1 MKALDT
7 VGLGDRADHKPN
19 QLSGGQQQRVAI
31 ARALANQPSLLLADE
46 PTGNLD
52 SRTSV
57 DIMGVFQKL
66 NDQGMT
72 IVMVT
77 HELDIAQY
85 TKRMVVMRD
94 GKVVG
99 DSPVAGRL
107 NAANELRRLQAEQ
120 KAVQLDGLDSMR
132 YFVILKVAFRALRR
146 NKLRTALT
154 MLGIIIGVG
163 AVIAMVGFGNGAKAQ
178 VQATIAALGQNVIM
192 VFSGSINRNGVYTGS
207 GGAGTLT
214 VDDAL
219 AIEKE
224 VPGVVAVS
232 PEVRSG
238 AQIMAG
244 NNNWSTMVWGEGVG
258 YLTIR
263 QWDIADGTM
272 FTEAHVRSAAKV
284 CVLGKTTADKFFPDE
299 DPVGKTIRIRNVP
312 MKVLGVLRA
321 KGASMFGSDQDDTIL
336 VPYTTGMKRF
346 AGVGTLR
353 SINVQAA
360 TSEQIL
366 EVQTAIGDLLRE
378 RHRIPPGHDDDFI
391 LRNQQE
397 IAETMNAITN
407 VLTALLASIASVSLL
422 VGGIGIM
429 NIMLV
434 SVTERTR
441 EIGIRMAVG
450 ARGRDILLQFLIEA
464 VALSSTGGVVGIL
477 CGFGGAKLIT
487 SIYEW
492 PTLVSAHSI
501 VEQIIEVQTAIG
513 ELLRQRHRIQ
523 PGHDDDFTVRN
534 QQEIAETITPPQ
546 KC

>member
-1 MKALDT
+1 
-7 VGLGDRADHKPN
+7 
-19 QLSGGQQQRVAI
+19 
-31 ARALANQPSLLLADE
+31 
-46 PTGNLD
+46 
-52 SRTSV
+52 
-57 DIMGVFQKL
+57 
-66 NDQGMT
+66 
-72 IVMVT
+72 
-77 HELDIAQY
+77 
-85 TKRMVVMRD
+85 
-94 GKVVG
+94 
-99 DSPVAGRL
+99 
-107 NAANELRRLQAEQ
+107 
-120 KAVQLDGLDSMR
+120 MR

-214 VDDAL
+214 VDDAF

-284 CVLGKTTADKFFPDE
+284 CVLGKTTADKLFPDE

-312 MKVLGVLRA
+312 MKVLGVLRS

-360 TSEQIL
+360 TPEQII
-366 EVQTAIGDLLRE
+366 EVQTAIGDLLRQ
-378 RHRIPPGHDDDFI
+378 RHRIQPGHDDDFI

-477 CGFGGAKLIT
+477 CGVGGAKLIT

-492 PTLVSAHSI
+492 PTLVSADSI
-501 VEQIIEVQTAIG
+501 VVAFAFSAAVGVFFGFYPARKASQLDPIDA
-513 ELLRQRHRIQ
+513 LRY
-523 PGHDDDFTVRN
+523 
-534 QQEIAETITPPQ
+534 E
-546 KC
+546 

>member
-1 MKALDT
+1 
-7 VGLGDRADHKPN
+7 
-19 QLSGGQQQRVAI
+19 
-31 ARALANQPSLLLADE
+31 
-46 PTGNLD
+46 
-52 SRTSV
+52 
-57 DIMGVFQKL
+57 
-66 NDQGMT
+66 
-72 IVMVT
+72 
-77 HELDIAQY
+77 
-85 TKRMVVMRD
+85 
-94 GKVVG
+94 
-99 DSPVAGRL
+99 
-107 NAANELRRLQAEQ
+107 
-120 KAVQLDGLDSMR
+120 MR
-132 YFVILKVAFRALRR
+132 YLVILKVAFRALRR

-163 AVIAMVGFGNGAKAQ
+163 AVIAMVGIGNGAKAQ
-178 VQATIAALGQNVIM
+178 VQQTIAALGQNVIM
-192 VFSGSINRNGVYTGS
+192 IFSGSVNRNGVYTGS

-224 VPGVVAVS
+224 VPGVIAVS

-244 NNNWSTMVWGEGVG
+244 NNNWSTSVMGEGVG

-263 QWDIADGTM
+263 QWDVADGTM

-284 CVLGKTTADKFFPDE
+284 CVLGKTTADKLFPDE

-312 MKVLGVLRA
+312 MKVLGVLRS

-346 AGVGTLR
+346 SGVGTLR

-360 TSEQIL
+360 TPEQIL
-366 EVQTAIGDLLRE
+366 SVQAGIGELLRQ
-378 RHRIPPGHDDDFI
+378 RHRIQPGRDDDFI

-397 IAETMNAITN
+397 IGETMNTITN

-464 VALSSTGGVVGIL
+464 VTLSSTGGVVGIL
-477 CGFGGAKLIT
+477 CGAGGAKLIT
-487 SIYEW
+487 SIYDW
-492 PTLVSAHSI
+492 PTLVSADSI
-501 VEQIIEVQTAIG
+501 IVAFAFSAAVGVFFGFYPARKASQLDPIDA
-513 ELLRQRHRIQ
+513 LRY
-523 PGHDDDFTVRN
+523 
-534 QQEIAETITPPQ
+534 E
-546 KC
+546 